1 MNFNS
6 KSKRTR
12 LASAMFA
19 KDTAG
24 QHDTIGNANAGFRP
38 RRTAASNSAE
48 MDFLGALHLNIMFQ
62 ERYFFNHVHVKLFRD
77 PKDTFCIM
85 ASENVAYEV
94 FLSHVWLFV
103 RKVKLW
109 LRF

>member
-38 RRTAASNSAE
+38 RRTAASNSAKR
-48 MDFLGALHLNIMFQ
+48 DLLGALHLDIMFQ

-77 PKDTFCIM
+77 QKIR
-85 ASENVAYEV
+85 
-94 FLSHVWLFV
+94 FV
-103 RKVKLW
+103 I
-109 LRF
+109 F